1 MVLVNLRAQAAG
13 LDPHDRIDP
22 RIVLLVSFEDT
33 HADRVFLQPV
43 ALAGEGGSTINRRN
57 RLNQSAFAKRF
68 AGEDPVELV
77 ADLVGR
83 GLHPASMDQSSAARP
98 RVDGGTQVTTVTAAA
113 TYSRGP
119 RSLATLH
126 SWLSSDQLGRFVP
139 CSTSCIAHE
148 SVLLAAG
155 VVLLLPRVAEAGPP
169 LLCHPFD
176 AGSSPVLSWG
186 RGEGWNLMDRTY
198 DVQRL
203 TADTLRLLSPDAP
216 ILARMENLRRATI
229 YASQNEKAARDLL
242 AAVLGRVTTSAGP
255 ENRLALFDAGYLIE
269 AYRQASDVYRWNMLS
284 PAEKIGVGHSPR
296 TGRTRRLRPGEEGAR
311 ARSQS

>member
-1 MVLVNLRAQAAG
+1 MFNVMHRT
-13 LDPHDRIDP
+13 R
-22 RIVLLVSFEDT
+22 
-33 HADRVFLQPV
+33 
-43 ALAGEGGSTINRRN
+43 
-57 RLNQSAFAKRF
+57 
-68 AGEDPVELV
+68 
-77 ADLVGR
+77 
-83 GLHPASMDQSSAARP
+83 
-98 RVDGGTQVTTVTAAA
+98 
-113 TYSRGP
+113 
-119 RSLATLH
+119 
-126 SWLSSDQLGRFVP
+126 
-139 CSTSCIAHE
+139 
-148 SVLLAAG
+148 SVLLAVG

-284 PAEKIGVGHSPR
+284 PAEKSAWAIRHEPEGLDGYALVKKALEAGPNPEMEFAASLMKEGPTSAEH
-296 TGRTRRLRPGEEGAR
+296 RRRAQAGAAPGSLLAKNLRNFTLGK
-311 ARSQS
+311 